1 VSTGTSPSGSA
12 GSARVVEVAAVGA
25 GDDEHAPNV
34 INNAAASV
42 TVRQDMADSVRA
54 GHAPDAST
62 RNVYGRFVRSLHPM
76 RMGPH
81 SMMPRDA
88 DAVKDVKL
96 ARDTGARVWAFARPY
111 RGTIIV
117 FLLSILIAALLALVP
132 PLVVRQILDH
142 AIPDQ
147 DRGAIWWLAGLAVAA
162 ALLDAILQIVQRWC
176 SARVGEGLIADLR
189 RSLYAKVQ
197 RLPIAFF
204 TRTPTGAITSRLNN
218 DVVGAQTAVTST
230 LGSVVSNVIVLATTL
245 VTMLLLEW
253 RLTLLALIVLPIFI
267 VPARRV
273 GRRLQ
278 DISREQMQHNAA
290 MNTQMTE
297 RFNVAGA
304 SLVKLFGSLE
314 RESTTFSRRADAVRD
329 AGVRAA
335 MLGRVFFVALG
346 LVAAVGT
353 AAIYGVGAQLV
364 VSDDISSGTLV
375 ALAALVTRIYQPLTG
390 LTNARVDLMTSMVSF
405 ERVFEVLDAP
415 EPITDR
421 PGAFDLVDP
430 LGRVE
435 FADVTFRYPPAAE
448 SSIGSMETQ
457 AVPGADPDHDVLSEL
472 SLQLEPGETVALVGA
487 SGAGKSTLASLI
499 PRLYDVTTGVVK
511 IDDNDV
517 RDLTLGSLRRA
528 VGVVAQDPHLFHESI
543 GDNLRYAD
551 PNASPEQIVEACRA
565 ARIHDTIAA
574 LPDGYDTVVGERGY
588 RLSGGEKQRLA
599 IARLLLKN
607 PAVMILDEATSHLDN
622 DNEAHVQAS
631 IDAALSGRTALVIA
645 HRLSTVRSADRIA
658 VLDGGRIV
666 ELGSHDELVTND
678 GLYAAQLRAGE
689 LLALD

>member
-1 VSTGTSPSGSA
+1 
-12 GSARVVEVAAVGA
+12 
-25 GDDEHAPNV
+25 
-34 INNAAASV
+34 
-42 TVRQDMADSVRA
+42 
-54 GHAPDAST
+54 
-62 RNVYGRFVRSLHPM
+62 
-76 RMGPH
+76 
-81 SMMPRDA
+81 MMPRDTE
-88 DAVKDVKL
+88 AVKDARL
-96 ARDTGARVWAFARPY
+96 ARGTARRVWGFARPY
-111 RGTIIV
+111 RVTIALFLVAIV
-117 FLLSILIAALLALVP
+117 TAALLAIIP
-132 PLVVRQILDH
+132 PLVVRRMIDV
-142 AIPDQ
+142 AIPAA
-147 DRGAIWWLAGLAVAA
+147 DRTAVWWLAGLAVAA
-162 ALLDAILQIVQRWC
+162 ALLDAVLQIVQRWC

-189 RSLYAKVQ
+189 RALYAKVQ
-197 RLPIAFF
+197 RLPLAFF

-218 DVVGAQTAVTST
+218 DVIGAQTAVTST
-230 LGSVVSNVIVLATTL
+230 LGSVVSNVIVLVTTL
-245 VTMLLLEW
+245 ATMLVLEW
-253 RLTLLALIVLPIFI
+253 RLTLLALVVLPMFV

-304 SLVKLFGSLE
+304 SLVKLFGSPD
-314 RESTTFSRRADAVRD
+314 RENETFGRRADAVRD
-329 AGVRAA
+329 AGVRSA

-353 AAIYGVGAQLV
+353 AAIYGIGAQLV
-364 VSDDISSGTLV
+364 VSGEIKVGTLV
-375 ALAALVTRIYQPLTG
+375 ALAALVTRVYQPLTG

-421 PGAFDLVDP
+421 PGAVDLVAP
-430 LGRVE
+430 SGRVE
-435 FADVTFRYPPAAE
+435 FRDVTFRYPPASA
-448 SSIGSMETQ
+448 SSIPSMETQ
-457 AVPGADPDHDVLSEL
+457 AIPGADPDRDVLTGV
-472 SLQLEPGETVALVGA
+472 SLVLEPGETVALVGA
-487 SGAGKSTLASLI
+487 SGAGKSTFASLI
-499 PRLYDVTTGVVK
+499 PRLYDVSGGAVLVDG
-511 IDDNDV
+511 IDV
-517 RDLTLGSLRRA
+517 RDLTLASLRTA
-528 VGVVAQDPHLFHESI
+528 IGVVSQDPHLFHESI

-551 PNASPEQIVEACRA
+551 PDATRDQIVDACRA

-607 PAVMILDEATSHLDN
+607 PAIMILDEATSHLDN
-622 DNEAHVQAS
+622 DNEAQVQAS
-631 IDAALSGRTALVIA
+631 IDVALAGRTALVIA

-666 ELGSHDELVTND
+666 ELGRHDELVAAD

-689 LLALD
+689 LLTTP